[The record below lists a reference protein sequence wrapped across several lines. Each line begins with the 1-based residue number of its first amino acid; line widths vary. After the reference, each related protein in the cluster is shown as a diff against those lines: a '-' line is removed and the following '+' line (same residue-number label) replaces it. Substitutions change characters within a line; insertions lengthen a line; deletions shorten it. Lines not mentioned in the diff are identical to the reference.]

1 MDKVYAAGASGLKP
15 VDGRYQIASRSSKRF
30 QRANGERS
38 ASTTKVAVRARAS
51 APARSPTRR
60 NPNLE
65 AIKVEEPRH
74 ADELGTL
81 EFARSATTPLAEH
94 EHLEEKRTSLGPTL
108 GSGKSGFGSPTSQA
122 SVEER
127 TSQAHVEERGL
138 SRTLADE
145 AYLQNLRPWTSY
157 GRALGMRG
165 AVLMPRGGDIESDS
179 EGEDLLEEGEGSD
192 VTELIFRLDRKG
204 SGWGEEILPSL
215 TVEHRPLTKKR
226 ERNRSSMPRP
236 WTAGSAELYL
246 RDRCG
251 IPQDKVDAVMTK
263 AVAWR
268 ITPGGRPL
276 IDRRRRSRVER
287 NLPLVAEYLQD
298 CGLPEGL
305 EGVGRVFLE
314 IPEVMLCK
322 PSTTDRWDRR
332 AVELAAYRWRFGHV
346 NVPEEYKE
354 NPELGY
360 WVRKQRAA
368 RQQGALTE
376 ERLWILKA
384 IGFEF
389 GEEANITPSWELHF
403 DLLMDWLLLKE
414 LQGQRESVEWTGLTW
429 GPEGGPR
436 AREAAL
442 WVQLQREFQRR
453 NLLLRPAIRRLEAL
467 GFQWTPQGG
476 TEEEMRWLA
485 QVGRLLY
492 VVERGKTASA
502 ADWQERLQAERRAKV
517 QGRSPPGEPPQ
528 APSFPSTLMAGR
540 RERFL
545 QPPASSPDTL
555 IQKEVRKRME
565 GWKWAKSEPGLK
577 YWICKQHWLW
587 RRGLLSP
594 ERTALLRQA
603 GMSFG
608 YQPSQQWRDSAHLI
622 AFWLTGSFIA
632 KEVMQEAQEEAP
644 SSASGGSA
652 GLSASNLFISEF
664 EGEDMEEVG
673 PSPQSQTAEASVG
686 QGSPRQQR
694 RASRGHELE
703 PQRRHGEV
711 EDIFLRSDAALPWAL
726 PDRPA
731 GSGRSGGD
739 ARLGNYLAGQLGQRH
754 ASPHAEGDSLWVLPE
769 AAPANAGAV
778 GRGDREDFDQLEA
791 LMYRPR
797 ELDDG
802 PASADWVVS
811 RQRQCSVTYRTG
823 SPLGRPRG
831 LRWPR
836 LVPLRWVQEQRML
849 FAEGRLPRA
858 RQRYMAILG
867 ILWLLSDKVTKMEDE
882 EWEAFFRQLPG
893 ADTSMRERWEE
904 PPPGPLRDWLQQQR
918 GLYALGLLP
927 DNRFELLREVGVCWE
942 AVRSWQDQEW
952 DDLIA
957 LLLQATQIGGE
968 GGIEEGGREPVR
980 LPAHLLYRLHAA
992 CTAWRAGHLPA
1003 SQVAQL
1009 QAFGLSPDLA
1019 LPPSLIAS

>member
-1 MDKVYAAGASGLKP
+1 MEEVGPSPQSQTAEASVGQGSP
-15 VDGRYQIASRSSKRF
+15 RQQRRASPRP
-30 QRANGERS
+30 
-38 ASTTKVAVRARAS
+38 RARAPEEARGGWEINLAGQLGHETCFS
-51 APARSPTRR
+51 TCRGRCLWVLPEAAPANAGAVGRGDREDFDQ
-60 NPNLE
+60 LE
-65 AIKVEEPRH
+65 ALMYRPRELDDGPASADWVVSRQRQCSVTYRTGSPLGRPRGLRWPRLVPLRWVQEQRMLFAEGRLPRARQRYMAILGILWLLSDKVTKMEDEEWEAFFRQLPGADTSMRERWEEPPPGPLRDWLQQQRGLY
-74 ADELGTL
+74 ALGL
-81 EFARSATTPLAEH
+81 CPEQ
-94 EHLEEKRTSLGPTL
+94 L
-108 GSGKSGFGSPTSQA
+108 GS
-122 SVEER
+122 
-127 TSQAHVEERGL
+127 RGP
-138 SRTLADE
+138 S
-145 AYLQNLRPWTSY
+145 LRS
-157 GRALGMRG
+157 
-165 AVLMPRGGDIESDS
+165 
-179 EGEDLLEEGEGSD
+179 
-192 VTELIFRLDRKG
+192 G
-204 SGWGEEILPSL
+204 SGSSRPSA
-215 TVEHRPLTKKR
+215 
-226 ERNRSSMPRP
+226 SS
-236 WTAGSAELYL
+236 
-246 RDRCG
+246 
-251 IPQDKVDAVMTK
+251 
-263 AVAWR
+263 
-268 ITPGGRPL
+268 
-276 IDRRRRSRVER
+276 
-287 NLPLVAEYLQD
+287 
-298 CGLPEGL
+298 
-305 EGVGRVFLE
+305 
-314 IPEVMLCK
+314 
-322 PSTTDRWDRR
+322 
-332 AVELAAYRWRFGHV
+332 
-346 NVPEEYKE
+346 
-354 NPELGY
+354 
-360 WVRKQRAA
+360 
-368 RQQGALTE
+368 
-376 ERLWILKA
+376 
-384 IGFEF
+384 F

-403 DLLMDWLLLKE
+403 DLLMDWLPA
-414 LQGQRESVEWTGLTW
+414 QGAAGTEGVCGMDGADVGT
-429 GPEGGPR
+429 EGGPR